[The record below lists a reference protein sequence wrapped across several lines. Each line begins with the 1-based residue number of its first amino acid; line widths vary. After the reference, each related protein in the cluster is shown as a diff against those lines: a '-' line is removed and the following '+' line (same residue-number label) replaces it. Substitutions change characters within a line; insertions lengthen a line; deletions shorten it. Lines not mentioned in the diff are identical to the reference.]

1 MLKIYFY
8 LKSERVNERDESSIC
23 VRIRYKQESIS
34 ISTGKYI
41 SKERWNFTNKLRNV
55 LKLEKEKVIRRS
67 LDLFHLTIEKKFNQ
81 LIQHNTDISLLN
93 LRDELKGKRIIK
105 QNEIS
110 IIEVLEMHIEYFRKK
125 VSIAER
131 SKATLQKYERSK
143 ELLMIFT
150 QREYDD
156 IYLAWSK
163 IDSPFIFNLESYLK
177 YESNFK
183 GRIGIKNN
191 SVVKYMRMY
200 KTAFNYAVKMGKL
213 ARNPFDVYEGKLN
226 IKNAVYL
233 THEEL
238 KTIENKETENKR
250 LKKVRDIFIL
260 CCYTGY
266 APIDACS
273 LTVNNLVTDNNNDQW
288 IQTNRAKTSIRSN
301 VPILPPVQKIIKKY
315 KDQQTGLIPQLSNQK
330 MNEYLKELATLCKIN
345 KNLTWYAAR
354 HTFATTV
361 TLGNGIRIENVSSM
375 MGHTNILQT
384 QHYAKVLDSNVKED
398 MNKLIEK
405 YDN

>member
-23 VRIRYKQESIS
+23 TRIRYKQESIS

-41 SKERWNFTNKLRNV
+41 SKERWDFTNKLRNV

-67 LDLFHLTIEKKFNQ
+67 LDLFHLTIEKKFNE

-93 LRDELKGKRIIK
+93 LRDELKGKKIIK
-105 QNEIS
+105 ENEIS

-150 QREYDD
+150 QRECDD
-156 IYLAWSK
+156 VYFAWSK

-183 GRIGIKNN
+183 GRIGVKNN

-213 ARNPFDVYEGKLN
+213 ARNPFDIYEGKLN

-233 THEEL
+233 TPEEL
-238 KTIENKETENKR
+238 KTIETKKFGNER
-250 LKKVRDIFIL
+250 LEKVKDIFL
-260 CCYTGY
+260 FCCYTGY

-315 KDQQTGLIPQLSNQK
+315 TDQQTGLIPQLSNQK
-330 MNEYLKELATLCKIN
+330 MNEYLKEIAILCKID

-361 TLGNGIRIENVSSM
+361 TLGNGVRIENVSSM

-405 YDN
+405 YNN

>member
-8 LKSERVNERDESSIC
+8 LKSERVNGRDESCIC
-23 VRIRYKQESIS
+23 ARIHYKQESIS
-34 ISTGKYI
+34 VSTGKYI

-67 LDLFHLTIEKKFNQ
+67 LDLFHLTIEKKFNE

-105 QNEIS
+105 ENGIS

-131 SKATLQKYERSK
+131 SQATLQKYERSK

-150 QREYDD
+150 LKEYDNVD
-156 IYLAWSK
+156 FAWSK

-213 ARNPFDVYEGKLN
+213 DRNPFDIYEGKLN

-233 THEEL
+233 TPEEL
-238 KTIENKETENKR
+238 KTIETKKFGNER
-250 LKKVRDIFIL
+250 LEKVKDIFL
-260 CCYTGY
+260 FCCYTGY

-330 MNEYLKELATLCKIN
+330 MNEYLKEIAILCKID

-361 TLGNGIRIENVSSM
+361 TLGNGVRIENVSSM

-405 YDN
+405 YKN

>member
-8 LKSERVNERDESSIC
+8 LKSERVNERSESSIC
-23 VRIRYKQESIS
+23 TRIRYKQQSLS

-41 SKERWNFTNKLRNV
+41 SKERWDFTNKLRNV

-67 LDLFHLTIEKKFNQ
+67 LDLFHLAIEKKFND

-93 LRDELKGKRIIK
+93 LRDELKGKKIIK
-105 QNEIS
+105 ENEIS
-110 IIEVLEMHIEYFRKK
+110 IIEVLQMHIEYFRKK

-156 IYLAWSK
+156 VYLASSK
-163 IDSPFIFNLESYLK
+163 IDSPFIYNLESYLK

-200 KTAFNYAVKMGKL
+200 KTAFNYAVKMYKL
-213 ARNPFDVYEGKLN
+213 TRNPFDIYEGKLN

-233 THEEL
+233 TPEEL
-238 KTIENKETENKR
+238 KTIETKKFGNER
-250 LKKVRDIFIL
+250 LEKVKDIFL
-260 CCYTGY
+260 FCCYTGY
-266 APIDACS
+266 APIDASS
-273 LTVNNLVTDNNNDQW
+273 LTVSNLVTDNNNDQW

-330 MNEYLKELATLCKIN
+330 MNEYLKEIAILCKID

-361 TLGNGIRIENVSSM
+361 TLGNGVRIENVSSM

-398 MNKLIEK
+398 MNKLIGK
-405 YDN
+405 YKN

>member
-23 VRIRYKQESIS
+23 TRIRYKQESIS

-41 SKERWNFTNKLRNV
+41 SKERWDFTNKLRNV

-67 LDLFHLTIEKKFNQ
+67 LDLFHLTIEKKFNE
-81 LIQHNTDISLLN
+81 LIQYNTDISLLN
-93 LRDELKGKRIIK
+93 LRDELKGKKIIK
-105 QNEIS
+105 ENEIS
-110 IIEVLEMHIEYFRKK
+110 IIEVLQMHIEYFRKK

-156 IYLAWSK
+156 VYFAWSK

-213 ARNPFDVYEGKLN
+213 ARNPFDIYEGKLN

-233 THEEL
+233 TPEEL
-238 KTIENKETENKR
+238 KTIETKKFGNER
-250 LKKVRDIFIL
+250 LEKVKDIFL
-260 CCYTGY
+260 FCCYTGY

-288 IQTNRAKTSIRSN
+288 IQTNRAKTSTRSN

-315 KDQQTGLIPQLSNQK
+315 TDQQTGLIPQLSNQK
-330 MNEYLKELATLCKIN
+330 MNEYLKEIAILCKID

-361 TLGNGIRIENVSSM
+361 TLGNGVRIENVSSM

-384 QHYAKVLDSNVKED
+384 QHYAKVLDANVKED

-405 YDN
+405 YKN

>member
-23 VRIRYKQESIS
+23 ARIRYKQESIS
-34 ISTGKYI
+34 VSTGKYI

-55 LKLEKEKVIRRS
+55 LKLEKEKIIRRS
-67 LDLFHLTIEKKFNQ
+67 LDLFHLIIEKKFNE

-105 QNEIS
+105 ENEIS

-156 IYLAWSK
+156 LYFEWSK
-163 IDSPFIFNLESYLK
+163 IDSLFIFNLESYLK

-200 KTAFNYAVKMGKL
+200 KTAFNYAVKMGRL
-213 ARNPFDVYEGKLN
+213 ARNPFNIYDGKLN
-226 IKNAVYL
+226 IRNAVYL

-238 KTIENKETENKR
+238 IKT
-250 LKKVRDIFIL
+250 
-260 CCYTGY
+260 
-266 APIDACS
+266 P
-273 LTVNNLVTDNNNDQW
+273 
-288 IQTNRAKTSIRSN
+288 
-301 VPILPPVQKIIKKY
+301 
-315 KDQQTGLIPQLSNQK
+315 
-330 MNEYLKELATLCKIN
+330 
-345 KNLTWYAAR
+345 
-354 HTFATTV
+354 
-361 TLGNGIRIENVSSM
+361 
-375 MGHTNILQT
+375 
-384 QHYAKVLDSNVKED
+384 
-398 MNKLIEK
+398 
-405 YDN
+405 

>member
-8 LKSERVNERDESSIC
+8 LKSERVNERGESSIC
-23 VRIRYKQESIS
+23 TRILYQQQSLS

-41 SKERWNFTNKLRNV
+41 SKERWDLTNKLRNV

-67 LDLFHLTIEKKFNQ
+67 LDLFHLAIEKKFNE
-81 LIQHNTDISLLN
+81 LIQHSTDISLLN
-93 LRDELKGKRIIK
+93 LRDELKGKRISNE
-105 QNEIS
+105 NEIS

-143 ELLMIFT
+143 ELLIIFI

-156 IYLAWSK
+156 IHFAWNK
-163 IDSPFIFNLESYLK
+163 INSPFIFNLESYLK

-213 ARNPFDVYEGKLN
+213 VRNPFDIYEGKLN

-233 THEEL
+233 TPEEL
-238 KTIENKETENKR
+238 KTIETKKFGNER
-250 LKKVRDIFIL
+250 LEKVKDIFL
-260 CCYTGY
+260 FCCYTGY

-273 LTVNNLVTDNNNDQW
+273 LTIKNLATDNNGDLW
-288 IQTNRAKTSIRSN
+288 IRTCRAKTSIKSN
-301 VPILPPVQKIIKKY
+301 VPVLPPVQKIIKKY
-315 KDQQTGLIPQLSNQK
+315 KDQQTGLIPKISNQK
-330 MNEYLKELATLCKIN
+330 MNEYLKELAALCKID

-361 TLGNGIRIENVSSM
+361 TLGNGVRIENVSSM

-398 MNKLIEK
+398 MNKIIEK
-405 YDN
+405 YKN

>member
-1 MLKIYFY
+1 M
-8 LKSERVNERDESSIC
+8 C
-23 VRIRYKQESIS
+23 YKQESIT

-67 LDLFHLTIEKKFNQ
+67 LDLFHLTIEKKFNE

-105 QNEIS
+105 ENEIS

-156 IYLAWSK
+156 VYLASSK
-163 IDSPFIFNLESYLK
+163 IDSSFIFNLESYLK

-213 ARNPFDVYEGKLN
+213 TRNPFDIYEGKLN

-238 KTIENKETENKR
+238 KTIETKKFGCER
-250 LKKVRDIFIL
+250 LEKVKDIFL
-260 CCYTGY
+260 FCCYTGY

-301 VPILPPVQKIIKKY
+301 VPVLPPVQKIIKKY

-330 MNEYLKELATLCKIN
+330 MNEYLKEIAILCKID

-361 TLGNGIRIENVSSM
+361 TLGNGVRIENVSSM

-398 MNKLIEK
+398 MNKVIEK
-405 YDN
+405 YKN

>member
-23 VRIRYKQESIS
+23 VRIHYKQESIS

-41 SKERWNFTNKLRNV
+41 SKERWDFTNKLRNV

-67 LDLFHLTIEKKFNQ
+67 LDLFHLTIEKKFNE

-93 LRDELKGKRIIK
+93 LRDELKGKKIIK
-105 QNEIS
+105 ENEIS

-156 IYLAWSK
+156 VYFAWSK

-191 SVVKYMRMY
+191 SVMKYMRMY

-213 ARNPFDVYEGKLN
+213 ARNPFDIYEGKLN

-233 THEEL
+233 TPEEL
-238 KTIENKETENKR
+238 KTIETKKFGNER
-250 LKKVRDIFIL
+250 LEKVKDIFIF

-330 MNEYLKELATLCKIN
+330 MNEYLKEIAILCKID
-345 KNLTWYAAR
+345 KNFTWYAAR

-361 TLGNGIRIENVSSM
+361 TLGNGVRIENVSSM

-398 MNKLIEK
+398 MNKLIDK
-405 YDN
+405 YNN